1 MGSGCVHD
9 HFNPRHNLKC
19 DKFIFQMMQIIW
31 GHFGERDFQ
40 TSGFDSACLSI
51 TMTHS
56 AERLALSHGASD
68 SLLSAQ
74 AGGRWD
80 SMRHRKSRG
89 WAERMSWNYV
99 SRGTLCFLI
108 FILNVLSFY
117 FGFCIFIQVQAGGLE
132 DPINNPLVICQPLN
146 KYTYYHN
153 DQLCVFDVRPVYS
166 CFFIPIWLHNGCNM
180 LLLVDIDIKPITDIN

>member
-117 FGFCIFIQVQAGGLE
+117 FGFCIFIQVQAGDQRILSIIHWLFVSLSTSILIIIM
-132 DPINNPLVICQPLN
+132 INFVCSMSDLYIRVFLFLSGCIMAVICCF
-146 KYTYYHN
+146 
-153 DQLCVFDVRPVYS
+153 QLTLIS
-166 CFFIPIWLHNGCNM
+166 SQ
-180 LLLVDIDIKPITDIN
+180 